1 MVDDT
6 GARTGADSGWAQRL
20 RNLRQQ
26 QHDLLVGVVCPQ
38 AAAVL
43 GRPSPEDID
52 PARAFQELGFDSVKA
67 SRLTGSKPSPS
78 RIVTHPGL

>member
-1 MVDDT
+1 MTPVRVQGPT
-6 GARTGADSGWAQRL
+6 RGGPNACATSASSNMTCWW
-20 RNLRQQ
+20 
-26 QHDLLVGVVCPQ
+26 GVVCPQ